1 MMDERL
7 TIEEQR
13 ALRAAVGEAN
23 EKAWGIGVGL
33 MLATGLFAATNILII
48 KGGSNVGSH
57 LQLLHV
63 YFPGY
68 RVNFL
73 GSLIG
78 FVYAFVVGY
87 GIGRTVGAIYNKLV
101 EATS

>member
-1 MMDERL
+1 VDERL

-13 ALRAAVGEAN
+13 TLSAAVGEAN

-33 MLATGLFAATNILII
+33 LLATGLFAATNVLII

-68 RVNFL
+68 SVTFG

-78 FVYAFVVGY
+78 FVYAFVLGY
-87 GIGRTVGAIYNKLV
+87 LSGRMLALFYYRL
-101 EATS
+101 ATWIR